1 MASAEHFD
9 MSWVSTCVVDFTHL
23 LPKPCIYFHVRLK
36 DGGAIIFSTSY
47 ATTGN
52 QNHVS
57 SAAPLWRTLDW
68 HVVGNGAYL
77 FGNFILGYTLLKHLS
92 IITSLVKRLMSNW
105 SVVYNK
111 PFVLFAPVVIFLSW
125 SIAHFLF
132 HLSNLL
138 RHPNDSKLK
147 PLEMNSCS
155 QSLIERPAEPNLW

>member
-1 MASAEHFD
+1 MASAEHFV
-9 MSWVSTCVVDFTHL
+9 MSRVSTCLVDLIDL
-23 LPKPCIYFHVRLK
+23 LPKPCIYFHIRLI
-36 DGGAIIFSTSY
+36 DGGAMIFFY
-47 ATTGN
+47 LLCHN
-52 QNHVS
+52 RENHVS

-105 SVVYNK
+105 SIVYNK
-111 PFVLFAPVVIFLSW
+111 PFVLFAPVVIFLSS
-125 SIAHFLF
+125 SIAHFPF